1 VSDKDTNIGSS
12 SSGII
17 ATSCF
22 VVLDQE
28 GA

>member
-1 VSDKDTNIGSS
+1 MSDKDTNIGNS